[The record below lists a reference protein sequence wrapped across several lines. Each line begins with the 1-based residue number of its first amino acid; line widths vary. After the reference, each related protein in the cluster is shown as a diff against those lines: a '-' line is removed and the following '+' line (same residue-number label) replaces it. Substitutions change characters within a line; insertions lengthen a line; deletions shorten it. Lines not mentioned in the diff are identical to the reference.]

1 MVRLLAHSFFAQL
14 PYNIRPLQVCL
25 PLSGRYATLMETAYA
40 LYNKEK
46 EKENESVIINKNIA
60 YPFQSLNKLT
70 VFLSLTI
77 QWFQPLIL
85 YDMLLF
91 CNYNS
96 RSVEKQNII
105 YLASSA
111 GAILA
116 VGFYFDCFN
125 ECLSISFQVSTSL

>member
-1 MVRLLAHSFFAQL
+1 MVRLLAHSFFVWL

-46 EKENESVIINKNIA
+46 EKENESVMINKNIA

-77 QWFQPLIL
+77 QWF
-85 YDMLLF
+85 
-91 CNYNS
+91 
-96 RSVEKQNII
+96 
-105 YLASSA
+105 
-111 GAILA
+111 
-116 VGFYFDCFN
+116 
-125 ECLSISFQVSTSL
+125 